1 MATVVIKD
9 PVIHTGNSTKK
20 IMMTLLIALVVLFAS
35 AVYHV
40 SLVEPKYTVR
50 AVGLMGSSVF
60 TAILVEVLWFR
71 FIKGQKTL
79 AEVKKSVCE
88 SFPWITAMILTL
100 SLPVWSTYYSIII
113 ATIVAIAIGKL
124 LYGGFGFNVFNPAGV
139 GRAMYVFG
147 ISVVAAGAVQT
158 GFHIAGNIGV
168 EIVKGELVTGGT
180 FMNILGLTA
189 PEKISA
195 SMANVDWRLTIQ
207 SIVGHWADFGGKNG
221 FKIGAMAETQTLLL
235 LVIGIVLAVRKV
247 LDWRVLSTYLVT
259 FTVWTLLSYLLF
271 IKGATA
277 DDALR
282 FSVMQLT
289 LGGLMFG
296 AVLMATDPVT
306 MPQHPAGRVV
316 FAMGLAFFTFLI
328 RFSGQYPEGVL
339 FAILIMNM
347 LTPTIEKI
355 FVGDIQ
361 KNLQKQVVVISSILV
376 AMSGI
381 IFLAVNATWR

>member
-9 PVIHTGNSTKK
+9 PVIQTGNSTKK
-20 IMMTLLIALVVLFAS
+20 IMTTLLIALAVLFIAS
-35 AVYHV
+35 VYHV
-40 SLVEPKYTVR
+40 SLVNSKYTVR
-50 AVGLMGSSVF
+50 AIGLMGSSVF
-60 TAILVEVLWFR
+60 SAILVEVLWFR
-71 FIKGQKTL
+71 FIKGQKTF
-79 AEVKKSVCE
+79 AEIKKSVCE

-100 SLPVWSTYYSIII
+100 SLPVWATYYSVIIS
-113 ATIVAIAIGKL
+113 TIVAITIGKL
-124 LYGGFGFNVFNPAGV
+124 LYGGFGHNVFNPAGV

-147 ISVVAAGAVQT
+147 ISVIAVTAVQSGFQIAGA
-158 GFHIAGNIGV
+158 IGV
-168 EIVKGELVTGGT
+168 TIQAGEEVAGGT
-180 FMNILGLTA
+180 FMNILGLTS

-207 SIVGHWADFGGKNG
+207 SIVGHWADFGGAKG
-221 FKIGAMAETQTLLL
+221 FKIGAMAETSTLLL
-235 LVIGIVLAVRKV
+235 LVIGVVLAIRKV

-361 KNLQKQVVVISSILV
+361 KNLQKQIVVITSILV